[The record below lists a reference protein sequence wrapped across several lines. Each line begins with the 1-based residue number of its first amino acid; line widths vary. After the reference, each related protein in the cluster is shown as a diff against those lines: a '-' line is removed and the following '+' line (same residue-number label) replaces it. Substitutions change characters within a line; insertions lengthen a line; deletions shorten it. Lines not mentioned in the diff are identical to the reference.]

1 MSLRKLGYS
10 GSKHKPLLILVERTI
25 GATNFDKRFSALRA
39 AEQEGQSPGSGQEK
53 QGFCPFPKLSRAFHR
68 EYFFSFSP
76 FFSKGEKQRRRKS
89 AEGGLAALFFS
100 SREKKGEKEKKILTM
115 PTAGGGG
122 QKEKE
127 KRKNPGLKGT

>member
-1 MSLRKLGYS
+1 MDTIRQNVPRCARKERAVAKK
-10 GSKHKPLLILVERTI
+10 SKVSVPFQSFPELSIVSIFFLFPL
-25 GATNFDKRFSALRA
+25 
-39 AEQEGQSPGSGQEK
+39 
-53 QGFCPFPKLSRAFHR
+53 
-68 EYFFSFSP
+68 

-127 KRKNPGLKGT
+127 KKKNPGLKGS